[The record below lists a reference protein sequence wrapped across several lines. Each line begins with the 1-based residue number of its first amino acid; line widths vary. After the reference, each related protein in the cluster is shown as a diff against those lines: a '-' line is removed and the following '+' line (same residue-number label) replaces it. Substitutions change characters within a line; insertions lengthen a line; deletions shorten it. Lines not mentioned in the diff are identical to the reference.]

1 MQISQ
6 AIRAAALRRGGK
18 PATRKAPAASASATP
33 RVAAAAA
40 AASTAS
46 DVGLATASLVT
57 SEPPKPLKKVA
68 MVSLGCPK
76 NTVDGESTEKRPE
89 LSR

>member
-33 RVAAAAA
+33 RVAAAA